1 MTTPSMWI
9 DLTHPVREDMPVW
22 PDSDRPRI
30 SQQCEIDETCPVR
43 VSWLSLG
50 AHTGTHLDAPS
61 HFLRDG
67 AMVESLSL
75 DDLIGPGWIADA
87 GDARILDDRTLE
99 SLAIPKSAVR
109 LLVKTSNTS
118 RALMSK
124 TEFDTSYVGLDL
136 SGARWL
142 LARGIRLIG
151 LDYLSVQ
158 AFEAS
163 DDTHRE
169 LLAAKTVLIE
179 GVDLSR
185 TTAGWHELVCLPFL
199 AKDLDGAPVRVV
211 ARRIESLRSNEP
223 PRR

>member
-1 MTTPSMWI
+1 MWI

-22 PDSDRPRI
+22 PDSQRPRI
-30 SQQCEIDETCPVR
+30 SLECEIDGTCPVR

-50 AHTGTHLDAPS
+50 AHTGTHLDAPA

-67 AMVESLSL
+67 GMVESISL

-87 GDARILDDRTLE
+87 GDASILDAKALE
-99 SLAIPKSAVR
+99 SLSIPESAVR
-109 LLVKTSNTS
+109 LLVKTSNTA
-118 RALMSK
+118 RKLMSK
-124 TEFDTSYVGLDL
+124 TEFDASYVGLDL

-142 LARGIRLIG
+142 LSRGIRLIG

-169 LLAAKTVLIE
+169 LLASGVVLIE
-179 GVDLSR
+179 AVDLSR
-185 TTAGWHELVCLPFL
+185 TSTGWHEFACLPFL

-211 ARRIESLRSNEP
+211 ARRIDTP
-223 PRR
+223 

>member
-1 MTTPSMWI
+1 MTASAMWI

-22 PDSDRPRI
+22 PDSERPRI
-30 SQQCEIDETCPVR
+30 SRQCEIDGTSPVR

-67 AMVESLSL
+67 GMVESLPL

-87 GDARILDDRTLE
+87 GDAQILDDRALE
-99 SLAIPKSAVR
+99 SLSIPESVVR
-109 LLVKTSNTS
+109 LLVKTSNTA
-118 RALMSK
+118 RELMSK
-124 TEFDTSYVGLDL
+124 TEFDISYVGLDL

-151 LDYLSVQ
+151 LDYLSIQ
-158 AFEAS
+158 AFDAS

-179 GVDLSR
+179 GVDLSL

-211 ARRIESLRSNEP
+211 ARRIDAP
-223 PRR
+223 